1 VKSRHPSPH
10 QAARK
15 IEPSLKH
22 MLEHLA
28 EPLRV
33 SKLSAL
39 SGVSNSY
46 FFSLFKSATGRAPID
61 FFIHL
66 RMRRACE
73 LLRDRKLNIKEVAFL
88 LGYDDPFYFSRLFKS
103 VIGMAPRQYRGQ
115 SAELKFAKPRED
127 LTEVLSNFP
136 SAQYLLQETTKPT
149 CSLTT

>member
-1 VKSRHPSPH
+1 MPGMIETEPVCSRRELNGLEETAGLSGSQPGSVKSRHPSPH

-103 VIGMAPRQYRGQ
+103 VIGMAPLNTAVSRR
-115 SAELKFAKPRED
+115 
-127 LTEVLSNFP
+127 N
-136 SAQYLLQETTKPT
+136 
-149 CSLTT
+149 